1 MIPYQFIWLI
11 MLLPLGAFIINGLI
25 LRLFVNRKSKVY
37 GFITILALGASAA
50 FAVWSLFSVMSA
62 ENHQISVPDINWIL
76 IGDFNFHIGLI
87 MDQLSALMAVVVS
100 VISLMVQIYSLGY
113 MAHDEAGY
121 YRFYTYMSLFTFSML
136 GLVLADNLL
145 FTYVFWEMV
154 GLCSYLLIGFWFHK
168 KSAADA
174 AKKAFIVTRIGDFGF
189 LAGILILFA
198 NTGTFDI
205 NQLHELAVTGVLGGA
220 VLTWACIGLFAGA
233 VGKSAQFPLH
243 VWLPDAMEGPTPVSA
258 LIHSATMVCAGV
270 FLVAR
275 TMPLFV
281 FSHDAIMLVAV
292 IGGFTAIFAA
302 TMGLVAND
310 IKRVL
315 AYSTISQIGY
325 MMLGLGVAGISLSN
339 VIGSVNMVNAEQ
351 WRIDAMLILTKGA
364 VAVGMFH
371 LFTHA
376 FFKALLFMGAG
387 SVGHTTGTFDM
398 RLMGGLRKTMPWT
411 YATFVIGSLSLAGI
425 WPLAGF
431 WSKDEILVSAFTT
444 QPVLFWLAMI
454 TVFLTAFYMF
464 RAILLTFHGDYRGGA
479 KEEGQDHSHT
489 HESPWVMVAP
499 LVFLAIMAVV
509 AGWWNLTGGF
519 NEFMGNEAEASHSL
533 GAAFL
538 SVFTHKVEGVPLP
551 LISLIVAL
559 FGILSAYAIYYEQ
572 WLKAETLGKVFGP
585 LYKLVYNKYFFDTL
599 YENIIVKLAL
609 IKGLFNSFEI
619 FDRRGVDGAVNGVSA
634 IVVNGGRSIRKAQTG
649 QLQLYGLFFGLGV
662 IIIALCVFFFR

>member
-1 MIPYQFIWLI
+1 MISSHLIWLI
-11 MLLPLGAFIINGLI
+11 MLLPLFSFIINGLLI
-25 LRLFVNRKSKVY
+25 RPFLNRKSRIY
-37 GFITILALGASAA
+37 GYIAILAIAVSAV
-50 FAVWSLFSVMSA
+50 FSVWALNSVMSA
-62 ENHQISVPDINWIL
+62 ENHEIAVPNVSWIV
-76 IGDFNFHIGLI
+76 IGNFNFHVGIM
-87 MDQLSALMAVVVS
+87 MDQLSAVMCVVVS
-100 VISLMVQIYSLGY
+100 VVSLMVQIYSLGY
-113 MAHDEAGY
+113 MQHDEAGY
-121 YRFYTYMSLFTFSML
+121 YRYYTYMSLFTFSML
-136 GLVLADNLL
+136 GLVLSDNLL
-145 FTYVFWEMV
+145 FTFVFWEMV

-174 AKKAFIVTRIGDFGF
+174 AKKAFIITGM
-189 LAGILILFA
+189 LAGSA
-198 NTGTFDI
+198 
-205 NQLHELAVTGVLGGA
+205 
-220 VLTWACIGLFAGA
+220 LTWACIGLFAGA

-281 FSHDAIMLVAV
+281 FSEQAITLVAV

-325 MMLGLGVAGISLSN
+325 MMLGLGAAGMALNKHLPAHSFSPEALVNVAK
-339 VIGSVNMVNAEQ
+339 A
-351 WRIDAMLILTKGA
+351 A

-387 SVGHTTGTFDM
+387 SVNHSTGTFDM

-411 YATFVIGSLSLAGI
+411 YATFLIGSLSLAGI

-431 WSKDEILVSAFTT
+431 WSKDEILATALES
-444 QPVLFWLAMI
+444 QPVLFALALI

-464 RAILLTFHGDYRGGA
+464 RAIFMTFHGKYNGGA
-479 KEEGQDHSHT
+479 KEEGHDYSHT

-499 LVFLAIMAVV
+499 LVFLALLAVG

-519 NEFMGNEAEASHSL
+519 SIFMGHETEAAHDITGGLL
-533 GAAFL
+533 GI
-538 SVFTHKVEGVPLP
+538 FTHMVNGVPLP
-551 LISLIVAL
+551 LLSLIIAL
-559 FGILSAYAIYYEQ
+559 LGIFCAYAVYMKK
-572 WLKAETLGKVFGP
+572 WVTAESLGKFFGP
-585 LYKLVYNKYFFDTL
+585 FYKLIFRKYFFDDL

-609 IKGLFNSFEI
+609 MKGLFTGFKL
-619 FDRRGVDGAVNGVSA
+619 FDEKGVDGAVNGAGEIITGGGKA
-634 IVVNGGRSIRKAQTG
+634 IRQAQTG
-649 QLQLYGLFFGLGV
+649 QLQLYGLFIGIGLV
-662 IIIALCVFFFR
+662 IITVCVMIWG

>member
-11 MLLPLGAFIINGLI
+11 MLLPLFSFIINGLLI
-25 LRLFVNRKSKVY
+25 RPFVNRKSKVY
-37 GFITILALGASAA
+37 GYITILAIAASAVLS
-50 FAVWSLFSVMSA
+50 VWALKSVMSA
-62 ENHQISVPDINWIL
+62 ANHEISVPDVSWVV
-76 IGDFNFHIGLI
+76 IGNFNFHVGII
-87 MDQLSALMAVVVS
+87 MDQLAAVMAVVVS

-113 MAHDEAGY
+113 MHGDEAGY
-121 YRFYTYMSLFTFSML
+121 YRYYTYMSLFTFSML
-136 GLVLADNLL
+136 GLVFSDNLL

-154 GLCSYLLIGFWFHK
+154 GLCSYLLIGFWYHK

-189 LAGILILFA
+189 LAGILILFF
-198 NTGTFDI
+198 NTHTFDI
-205 NQLHELAVTGVLGGA
+205 YQLHNLAVTGVLGGSA
-220 VLTWACIGLFAGA
+220 LMWAAIGLFAGA
-233 VGKSAQFPLH
+233 MGKSAQFPLH

-281 FSHDAIMLVAV
+281 YSHEAITLVAV

-325 MMLGLGVAGISLSN
+325 MMLGLGAAGMALSSKISGGALHL
-339 VIGSVNMVNAEQ
+339 GTEE
-351 WRIDAMLILTKGA
+351 MLILARAA

-387 SVGHTTGTFDM
+387 SVNHSTGTFDM

-411 YATFVIGSLSLAGI
+411 YATFLIGSLSLAGI

-431 WSKDEILVSAFTT
+431 WSKDEILVNAFTS
-444 QPVLFWLAMI
+444 QPVLFWFAII

-464 RAILLTFHGDYRGGA
+464 RAIFMTFHGEYRGGA
-479 KEEGQDHSHT
+479 TDDGKDHHHT
-489 HESPWVMVAP
+489 HESPWVMVWP
-499 LVFLAIMAVV
+499 LVFLAVLAIV
-509 AGWWNLTGGF
+509 AGWWNLTGSF
-519 NEFMGNEAEASHSL
+519 STFFGNEAEAGQGFISV
-533 GAAFL
+533 FK
-538 SVFTHKVEGVPLP
+538 VFTHTVNGVPLP

-559 FGILSAYAIYYEQ
+559 LGIFTAYAIY
-572 WLKAETLGKVFGP
+572 LKRWITAEAVGKVFGP
-585 LYKLVYNKYFFDTL
+585 LYRLVYRKYFFDEL
-599 YENIIVKLAL
+599 YENIIVKLVL
-609 IKGLFNSFEI
+609 IKGLFTGFQL
-619 FDRRGVDGAVNGVSA
+619 FDSKGIDGAVNGAGVIITGGGKA
-634 IVVNGGRSIRKAQTG
+634 IRRVQTG
-649 QLQLYGLFFGLGV
+649 QLQLYGLFIAIGLA
-662 IIIALCVFFFR
+662 IIAICVLIWG